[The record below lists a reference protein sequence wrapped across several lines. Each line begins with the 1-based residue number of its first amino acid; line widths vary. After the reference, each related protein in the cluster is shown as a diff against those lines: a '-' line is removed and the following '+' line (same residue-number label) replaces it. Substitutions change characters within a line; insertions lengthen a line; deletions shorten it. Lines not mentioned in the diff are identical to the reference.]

1 MKRSG
6 SRNGGV
12 QVQQVQPVQCNDR
25 FYSRDEYRKS
35 TPGNQVYLKYLRDK
49 RTGLNTSKAFKKAKS
64 SGDQEHNLQR
74 NVATLISVVD
84 DLQVAAKE
92 PEATEGTDSTNSA
105 LKIIETR
112 QKKD

>member
-49 RTGLNTSKAFKKAKS
+49 RTGLNTSKAFKKAKN

-74 NVATLISVVD
+74 NVATLEEVLCPYVD
-84 DLQVAAKE
+84 DIEVPCGEHVVVAQH
-92 PEATEGTDSTNSA
+92 
-105 LKIIETR
+105 ICVH
-112 QKKD
+112 